1 MWNNKQMSGDD
12 DDSWEV
18 RAFKED
24 TTGNVL
30 GCTWPPRSY
39 ICTFCRREFQSA
51 QALGGHMN
59 VHRRDRARLQ
69 VEPALPPSP
78 TVAKAPSSSHLL
90 IPAGHEFLANG
101 FCLLYPLPNHNTIL
115 IPTRPTDFP
124 SPLLP
129 ISHLTSNKPNET
141 PPMPANSLVSSLCH
155 SSNTEPS
162 ASNYSNDNYRDNDEN
177 DKDSATEELDLEL
190 RLGRRPPPRP

>member
-1 MWNNKQMSGDD
+1 MSGDD

-24 TTGNVL
+24 TTGNA
-30 GCTWPPRSY
+30 T
-39 ICTFCRREFQSA
+39 RRAGTS
-51 QALGGHMN
+51 
-59 VHRRDRARLQ
+59 
-69 VEPALPPSP
+69 PSP
-78 TVAKAPSSSHLL
+78 TVAKGPSSSHLL
-90 IPAGHEFLANG
+90 IPTGHEFLANG

-115 IPTRPTDFP
+115 IPTRPTEFP

-129 ISHLTSNKPNET
+129 ISHLTSNKPSEA
-141 PPMPANSLVSSLCH
+141 PRMPANSLVSSLCH